1 MAKWSKAS
9 LASHQEASGLRKGLK
24 YFKIVQFLGIF
35 VFSLG
40 LIPTVIILMT
50 KVFKIEGQ
58 GWPSGVASFAHYLLR

>member
-9 LASHQEASGLRKGLK
+9 GLRTGLK
-24 YFKIVQFLGIF
+24 FFKIVQFLGIF